1 MKSKFAR
8 GLIAASLSIGNV
20 ALAAPFQKEP
30 IGTLKDEG
38 WFKACLQ
45 IDDLQEPA
53 DTAGKE
59 WRDHVSLKAACLAEA
74 RRDAEA
80 VAFLEEKMARGGRS
94 PQLLDFLGTSQ
105 FRLGQNAEAAASFE
119 EALEGGV
126 SYNDR
131 PNLYRKLAAA
141 YLKQAS
147 ASGKAPDKAVLAKAE
162 RYTRLL
168 LETDPIAGPA
178 VYAQLARVRLMQGAY
193 DESISL
199 FGEALTLNASYPGW
213 PGEVRRIM
221 EVEFTMGLGQ
231 AYYRRGDK
239 SRGAAL
245 MEQAIDIAPT
255 ESLKAVMRTIRDDT
269 LRPASAG
276 LGANWKPGLPGVW
289 TATGACT

>member
-8 GLIAASLSIGNV
+8 GVFVASLSIGNV
-20 ALAAPFQKEP
+20 ALAAPFQREP
-30 IGTLKDEG
+30 IDTLKDEG
-38 WFKACLQ
+38 WFKTCLQ
-45 IDDLQEPA
+45 IGDLQEPA

-59 WRDHVSLKAACLAEA
+59 WRDYVSLKVGCLAEA
-74 RRDAEA
+74 RRDDEA
-80 VAFLEEKMARGGRS
+80 VVFLKEKMTRGGRS

-105 FRLGQNAEAAASFE
+105 FRLGRNAEAAASFE

-126 SYNDR
+126 SYHDR

-199 FGEALTLNASYPGW
+199 FGEALVKNASYPGW

-221 EVEFTMGLGQ
+221 EAEFTMGLGQ
-231 AYYRRGDK
+231 AYYRKGDK

-245 MEQAIDIAPT
+245 MEQAIDIAPS
-255 ESLKAVMRTIRDDT
+255 ESLKAVMRAIRDDT
-269 LRPASAG
+269 LRPVWATGIFS
-276 LGANWKPGLPGVW
+276 GLPSLREPVPEG
-289 TATGACT
+289 

>member
-1 MKSKFAR
+1 MKSRFAR

-20 ALAAPFQKEP
+20 ALAAPFQKEL
-30 IGTLKDEG
+30 IDTLKDEG
-38 WFKACLQ
+38 WFKTCLQ

-59 WRDHVSLKAACLAEA
+59 WRDYVSLKVGCLVEA
-74 RRDAEA
+74 RRDDEA
-80 VAFLEEKMARGGRS
+80 VVFLKEKMTRGGRS
-94 PQLLDFLGTSQ
+94 PQLLDLLGTSQ

-126 SYNDR
+126 PYTDR
-131 PNLYRKLAAA
+131 LHFYRKLAAV

-199 FGEALTLNASYPGW
+199 FGEALVKNASYPGW
-213 PGEVRRIM
+213 SGEVRRIM
-221 EVEFTMGLGQ
+221 ETEFTMGLGQ
-231 AYYRRGDK
+231 AYYRKGDK

-255 ESLKAVMRTIRDDT
+255 ESLRAVMRAIRDDT
-269 LRPASAG
+269 M
-276 LGANWKPGLPGVW
+276 KPVW
-289 TATGACT
+289 ATGIFSGLASLREPVPEG